1 MKNALLSLLCTISL
15 LAFGQEPVQTGERS
29 IITKDQIN
37 TYKLSADR
45 WLVRFESGISENR
58 KDQLLQTTGM
68 VGAIEHL
75 PSPEVSL
82 IRVQSQNSE
91 KQILNTL
98 QALPQVLYAARGM
111 VFGDGT
117 NEFPLDRVFV
127 QLKDGRQRG
136 YLSQK
141 AAQFGYEEAG
151 ESFMPDLME
160 LVFHKNSTLDPVAFS
175 NMLQG
180 EGVVDWSEP
189 DMLKLLK
196 KMSTNDNLINYQWSL
211 NNTGSSI
218 QYNGTPGEDMSVF
231 NAWNGTTGS
240 PSIKVAILDEG
251 VDLDHPDLLANML
264 PGFDGHGIT
273 AGDAIN
279 DDAHGTA
286 CAGIVAAVANNNIGT
301 AGVAYGSKIIPVR
314 IAYSSGSSWVTSNS
328 IIGNSI
334 TWSWQT
340 AGADIL
346 SNSWGGGG
354 SSSLIDS
361 PISNAVTSGRNGKG
375 APVLFAAGND
385 NSAVSYPATLSD
397 VISVAAMSMCGER
410 KNPSSC
416 DGETWWGSNYGTG
429 LDVAA
434 PGVKIAASDIAGSA
448 GYSTGDYTGSFNG
461 TSSAC
466 PNAAGVMALILSADP
481 SLTESNARD
490 ILESTCDKAG
500 GYTYTSGNPNGT
512 WSNELGYGRVNAQA
526 AVQSAL
532 ASTACPFN
540 SQIGVSGVTST
551 TATIFMLTA
560 NTATRNYLIEYG
572 PRGFLAG
579 NGTFISKTA
588 TGNDT
593 TVISGL
599 SPITAYSFK
608 YYRVCGTDTSLAKN
622 GPDFTTACGAN
633 SCTYTINMTDSYGD
647 GWNGAVIGIYQ
658 SGILISTFGNGFTSG
673 SSSSASV
680 TLCDGSAADLIAES
694 AGSYPTEVGFT
705 ILDPSGNQ
713 VFSRSSG
720 SSFATG
726 NNFGSFAVSCAS
738 NPCVA
743 PTNLSIL
750 STTSSDATIYWNGGS
765 ATGWNVEYGAAGF
778 SLGSGTGAQASND
791 TTTLTGLNASTSY
804 DVYVQADCG
813 SSWTGPLNFSTA
825 SSCLVSTFPYTE
837 GFESGSPNLSCW
849 TNIQEVGA
857 ADWTYAAGSSGGS
870 ISGAYSGSANARF
883 VSLSPSGG
891 GTPVTKLVS
900 PPLDLSNMT
909 APRVSFFYGQEQWYG
924 DQNELKVYYRKSA
937 NDPWVQ
943 LAHYTGDVGS
953 WTQVVLNLPSHTST
967 YQIAF
972 EGINNWGRANVLDEV
987 TIEESPTC
995 PAPLNL
1001 VASNVTQSSVDLS
1014 WDGGTA
1020 SGWKVHYGLQGD
1032 PLGSGTTMT
1041 VASAS
1046 ATISGLNP
1054 YTAYDFYVRASCG
1067 SSWTGPITAT
1077 TLCAPDSLPYST
1089 DFTTAAVGAATDFG
1103 NCWTAQTSNGYEW
1116 HGEDATGS
1124 NENSVNTGPFYDN
1137 TSFGQAGGV
1146 YLYAEASSPAVAGD
1160 KAYLMS
1166 PEIDLAQS
1174 SHPKMTF
1181 HYHMYG
1187 VNTGTL
1193 EVEIS
1198 DNGGSG
1204 WQSLYS
1210 ISGEQ
1215 QTSGTSAWNSVSLDL
1230 TGFTGVVQVRF
1241 VATRGADYEGDICLD
1256 DISIQNDPP
1265 SCAAP
1270 INLNVL
1276 NTTSNSALLT
1286 WTDLNSAQ
1294 VFKVEYGQS
1303 GFTRGS
1309 GTTVTA
1315 SNDTFDLLGLN
1326 GSTDYEFYVQS
1337 ECSWGPS
1344 AWSGPLSFKT
1354 LSGGGPS
1361 FQRFCSV
1368 IDSVAE
1374 INFKQGVYHAYFDS
1388 LRIGDKYRIRWAP
1401 VLSQSQSSITIDST
1415 VIRSKVFNNRSQ
1427 PYMNINI
1434 TPWYNR
1440 SVLVWLESDT
1450 LDGQGEVWANPQA
1463 CTLDRN
1469 GQVFQLLNKGGGGV
1483 ILGSVID
1490 GNIVEL
1496 PVGCKAQ
1503 TLSMVVQKTA
1513 SCAEDSV
1520 LLRAGYA
1527 GGTGSPSYLWSN
1539 GATTKRTFADQGETL
1554 SITITDAAG
1563 CSITDS
1569 ITAPTVDTTAVPD
1582 NWTLTKNNGT
1592 TFTGS
1597 FTAPALPSGSTL
1609 IGYRMAYRLRN
1620 TQTWTNT
1627 TLSQNTSITHDFTGS
1642 GLPGGNYEFVA
1653 FTRYRDASLNAV
1665 NSNFTCRLVK
1675 GYNGSG
1681 NKSGNA
1687 GSHGSDADA
1696 YAIYPNPSNDLL
1708 HVSAGGGSLIRLL
1721 DVRGRLIAQEE
1732 VHQSEVQ
1739 FEIGHLAQ
1747 GVYMVQVISG
1757 THVYT
1762 EEVIKN

>member
-1 MKNALLSLLCTISL
+1 MKNALLSLLCMIGL
-15 LAFGQEPVQTGERS
+15 LAFGQEPVQTPERS

-45 WLVRFESGISENR
+45 WLVRFESGVSESR
-58 KDQLLQTTGM
+58 KDQLLYNTGI

-196 KMSTNDNLINYQWSL
+196 KMTTNDNLINYQWSL

-286 CAGIVAAVANNNIGT
+286 CAGIVAAVANNGLGT

-354 SSSLIDS
+354 SSSLINS
-361 PISNAVTSGRNGKG
+361 PISNAVNSGRNGKG

-434 PGVKIAASDIAGSA
+434 PGVKISASDIVGSA

-481 SLTESNARD
+481 TLTESNARD

-551 TATIFMLTA
+551 TATIFMLTN
-560 NTATRNYLIEYG
+560 NTASRDYLIEYG
-572 PRGFLAG
+572 PQGFSIG
-579 NGTFISKTA
+579 TGTFISKTA
-588 TGNDT
+588 VGNDT

-599 SPITAYSFK
+599 NPLTTYSFK
-608 YYRVCGTDTSLAKN
+608 YYRVCGTDTSIALN

-658 SGILISTFGNGFTSG
+658 NGTLISTFGNGFTSG
-673 SSSSASV
+673 SSASATV
-680 TLCDGSAADLIAES
+680 TLCEGTAADVIAES
-694 AGSYPTEVGFT
+694 AGLYPTEVGFT

-726 NNFGSFAVSCAS
+726 NNFGWFAVSCSS

-743 PTNLSIL
+743 PTNLSVL
-750 STTSSDATIYWNGGS
+750 STTSSDAKIYWDGGS
-765 ATGWNVEYGAAGF
+765 ATGWNVEYGTAGF

-791 TTTLTGLNASTSY
+791 TTTLTGLNTSTSY

-849 TNIQEVGA
+849 TNIQEVGTS
-857 ADWTYAAGSSGGS
+857 DWTYAAGSSGGN
-870 ISGAYSGSANARF
+870 ISGAYNGSANARF
-883 VSLSPSGG
+883 VSLSPGGG

-900 PPLDLSNMT
+900 PPLDLSNMA
-909 APRVSFFYGQEQWYG
+909 APRVSFFYGQERWYG

-943 LAHYTGDVGS
+943 LAHYTSDVNS
-953 WTQVVLNLPSHTST
+953 WTQVVLNLPNHTST

-995 PAPLNL
+995 SAPLNL
-1001 VASNVTQSSVDLS
+1001 VAFNVTDSSAAVSWFGGVTTGWNVQYGAAGFSLGTGTTTVVSNDTTALTGLS
-1014 WDGGTA
+1014 AATIYDVYVQADCDSTWVGPLTFRTGCGSNGCTYTINMTDSYGDGWNGTEIGLYEYGVQIASFGNSFTSGFSASTTVSLCDGSIPDVIAKTAVYSSEVGFTILDA
-1020 SGWKVHYGLQGD
+1020 SGNQVFSHLSGANFPVGNNF
-1032 PLGSGTTMT
+1032 GSFT
-1041 VASAS
+1041 VSCPVTCLAPFK
-1046 ATISGLNP
+1046 LN
-1054 YTAYDFYVRASCG
+1054 VSN
-1067 SSWTGPITAT
+1067 ITAT
-1077 TLCAPDSLPYST
+1077 TAMLKWT
-1089 DFTTAAVGAATDFG
+1089 DPGTAVGF
-1103 NCWTAQTSNGYEW
+1103 
-1116 HGEDATGS
+1116 
-1124 NENSVNTGPFYDN
+1124 
-1137 TSFGQAGGV
+1137 
-1146 YLYAEASSPAVAGD
+1146 
-1160 KAYLMS
+1160 
-1166 PEIDLAQS
+1166 
-1174 SHPKMTF
+1174 
-1181 HYHMYG
+1181 
-1187 VNTGTL
+1187 TL
-1193 EVEIS
+1193 E
-1198 DNGGSG
+1198 
-1204 WQSLYS
+1204 Y
-1210 ISGEQ
+1210 
-1215 QTSGTSAWNSVSLDL
+1215 GTI
-1230 TGFTGVVQVRF
+1230 GF
-1241 VATRGADYEGDICLD
+1241 
-1256 DISIQNDPP
+1256 P
-1265 SCAAP
+1265 
-1270 INLNVL
+1270 
-1276 NTTSNSALLT
+1276 
-1286 WTDLNSAQ
+1286 
-1294 VFKVEYGQS
+1294 
-1303 GFTRGS
+1303 RGS
-1309 GTTVTA
+1309 GTTLNTVDD
-1315 SNDTFDLLGLN
+1315 SVEIQGLSLG
-1326 GSTDYEFYVQS
+1326 TDYEFYVKA
-1337 ECSWGPS
+1337 ECSSGSS

-1354 LSGGGPS
+1354 IGGGTI

-1368 IDSVAE
+1368 IDSVTVVDL
-1374 INFKQGVYHAYFDS
+1374 NKGVYRAWFDS
-1388 LRIGDKYRIRWAP
+1388 LRLGDKYRLRWVP
-1401 VLSQSQSSITIDST
+1401 VDSQVQGSIYLDSNL
-1415 VIRSKVFNNRSQ
+1415 IRSKTFSDRSLDAR
-1427 PYMNINI
+1427 NFNI
-1434 TPWYNR
+1434 TPYYNR

-1450 LDGQGEVWANPQA
+1450 LDGPGEDWANPLA
-1463 CTLDRN
+1463 CSADLN
-1469 GQVFQLLNKGGGGV
+1469 GSQVLPFPLGKGGGGV
-1483 ILGSVID
+1483 IVGSVID
-1490 GNIVEL
+1490 GNIVETR
-1496 PVGCKAQ
+1496 VGCKSQ
-1503 TLSMVVQKTA
+1503 TLSLFVQA
-1513 SCAEDSV
+1513 APQCIGDSA

-1527 GGTGSPSYLWSN
+1527 GGSGTPSFLWSN
-1539 GATTKRTFADQGETL
+1539 GATTKRTHADQGETL
-1554 SITITDAAG
+1554 SVMVTDAAG
-1563 CSITDS
+1563 CFVSST
-1569 ITAPTVDTTAVPD
+1569 ITAPFIDSTAIPG
-1582 NWTLTKNNGT
+1582 NFTLTKGGPT
-1592 TFTGS
+1592 IFIGS
-1597 FTAPALPSGSTL
+1597 FTAPTLPPGATL
-1609 IGYRMAYRLRN
+1609 SGYRMAYRLRG
-1620 TQTWTNT
+1620 T
-1627 TLSQNTSITHDFTGS
+1627 TGWPNKTSKTTATTISVDFTGS
-1642 GLPGGNYEFVA
+1642 GLSTGNYEFVV
-1653 FTRYRDASLNAV
+1653 FTVYNDGSANQTSEY
-1665 NSNFTCRLVK
+1665 TCKVVK

-1681 NKSGNA
+1681 NKSGSA
-1687 GSHGSDADA
+1687 GSNGSDADA
-1696 YAIYPNPSNDLL
+1696 YAIYPNPANDLL
-1708 HVSAGGGSLIRLL
+1708 HVSAGSGSLIRFL
-1721 DVRGRLIAQEE
+1721 DMRGRLIAQEE

>member
-1 MKNALLSLLCTISL
+1 MKNALLSLLCMIGL
-15 LAFGQEPVQTGERS
+15 LAFGQESVQTAERS

-45 WLVRFESGISENR
+45 WLVRFESGVSESR
-58 KDQLLQTTGM
+58 KDQLLYNTGI

-196 KMSTNDNLINYQWSL
+196 KMTTNDNLINYQWSL

-231 NAWNGTTGS
+231 NAWNGTTGK

-286 CAGIVAAVANNNIGT
+286 CAGIVAAVGNNNIGT

-354 SSSLIDS
+354 SSSLINS
-361 PISNAVTSGRNGKG
+361 PISNAVNSGRSGKG

-434 PGVKIAASDIAGSA
+434 PGVKIAATDIAGSN

-466 PNAAGVMALILSADP
+466 PNAAGVMALILSADRT
-481 SLTESNARD
+481 LTETNARD

-572 PRGFLAG
+572 PQGFSIG
-579 NGTFISKTA
+579 TGTFISKTA
-588 TGNDT
+588 VGNDT

-599 SPITAYSFK
+599 NPLTAYSFK

-622 GPDFTTACGAN
+622 GPDFTTACGGN

-658 SGILISTFGNGFTSG
+658 NGTLISTFGNGFTPLAVQNQPPSP
-673 SSSSASV
+673 
-680 TLCDGSAADLIAES
+680 LCDGFTADLIAES
-694 AGSYPTEVGFT
+694 AGNWPTEIGFT
-705 ILDPSGNQ
+705 ILDAVNGNPI
-713 VFSRSSG
+713 FGRSSG

-726 NNFGSFAVSCAS
+726 NNLGSFAVNCSS

-743 PTNLSIL
+743 PTNLNVL
-750 STTSSDATIYWNGGS
+750 STTSSDATIYWDGGS
-765 ATGWNVEYGAAGF
+765 STGWKVEYGAVGF
-778 SLGSGTGAQASND
+778 SLSTGTTVQAIND

-813 SSWTGPLNFSTA
+813 SSW
-825 SSCLVSTFPYTE
+825 
-837 GFESGSPNLSCW
+837 
-849 TNIQEVGA
+849 I
-857 ADWTYAAGSSGGS
+857 
-870 ISGAYSGSANARF
+870 
-883 VSLSPSGG
+883 
-891 GTPVTKLVS
+891 
-900 PPLDLSNMT
+900 
-909 APRVSFFYGQEQWYG
+909 
-924 DQNELKVYYRKSA
+924 
-937 NDPWVQ
+937 
-943 LAHYTGDVGS
+943 
-953 WTQVVLNLPSHTST
+953 
-967 YQIAF
+967 
-972 EGINNWGRANVLDEV
+972 
-987 TIEESPTC
+987 
-995 PAPLNL
+995 
-1001 VASNVTQSSVDLS
+1001 
-1014 WDGGTA
+1014 
-1020 SGWKVHYGLQGD
+1020 
-1032 PLGSGTTMT
+1032 
-1041 VASAS
+1041 
-1046 ATISGLNP
+1046 
-1054 YTAYDFYVRASCG
+1054 
-1067 SSWTGPITAT
+1067 GPITAT

-1215 QTSGTSAWNSVSLDL
+1215 QSSGASAWNSKSLDL

-1241 VATRGADYEGDICLD
+1241 VATRGAGYEGDICLD

-1294 VFKVEYGQS
+1294 IFKVEYGQT
-1303 GFTRGS
+1303 GFTRGG

-1326 GSTDYEFYVQS
+1326 SSTDYEFYVQS

-1354 LSGGGPS
+1354 LSSGGTS

-1374 INFKQGVYHAYFDS
+1374 INFNQGVYRAYFDS
-1388 LRIGDKYRIRWAP
+1388 LRFGEKYRIRWAP
-1401 VLSQSQSSITIDST
+1401 VVSQSQSSIIIDST
-1415 VIRSKVFNNRSQ
+1415 VIRSKVFSKRTQ

-1434 TPWYNR
+1434 TPWYN
-1440 SVLVWLESDT
+1440 STVLVWLESDT

-1469 GQVFQLLNKGGGGV
+1469 GQVFQLLNKGGGGGV

-1490 GNIVEL
+1490 GNIVQL

-1503 TLSMVVQKTA
+1503 TLSLVVQRTA

-1539 GATTKRTFADQGETL
+1539 GATTKRTYADQGETL

-1569 ITAPTVDTTAVPD
+1569 ITAPTVDTTAVPG
-1582 NWTLTKNNGT
+1582 NWTLTKNNAT

-1597 FTAPALPSGSTL
+1597 FTAPALPAGSTL

-1627 TLSQNTSITHDFTGS
+1627 PLSQNTSITHDFTGS

-1653 FTRYRDASLNAV
+1653 FTRYRDANLNAV

-1681 NKSGNA
+1681 NKSGSA
-1687 GSHGSDADA
+1687 GSNGSDANA
-1696 YAIYPNPSNDLL
+1696 YAIYPNPANDLL
-1708 HVSAGGGSLIRLL
+1708 HVSAGSGSLIRLL

-1739 FEIGHLAQ
+1739 FEIGHLTR
-1747 GVYMVQVISG
+1747 GVYMVQVIMEPM
-1757 THVYT
+1757 YT
-1762 EEVIKN
+1762 QKKSSRIDLDLT